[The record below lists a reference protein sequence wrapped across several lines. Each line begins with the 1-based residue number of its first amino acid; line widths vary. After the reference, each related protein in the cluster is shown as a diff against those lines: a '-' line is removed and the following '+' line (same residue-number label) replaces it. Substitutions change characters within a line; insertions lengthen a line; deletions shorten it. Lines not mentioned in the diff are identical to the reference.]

1 MKKLVLVLMLLV
13 SSSAIFAQ
21 GGLRVSLNQDLRH
34 AVAGDDKGN
43 TAFNPAFLFRFEM
56 QGNQDK
62 FGYLVVNVEAEY
74 ADLQVPQG
82 FGYDDIE
89 ARKFDFGR
97 NDYKRYSLGVG
108 YTLNRGFINKIEAN
122 LSVNY
127 GMIDRFGF
135 SWVGFSYSGV
145 LNYPIT
151 DRLSFQVLGQLTN
164 RRDKLSFYGNDAK
177 FTIDSL
183 NLDFSGFIGVAYQI
197 PINSGRG
204 GGSRHYT
211 LKTINL
217 FGRFVFYSYICII
230 NN

>member
-74 ADLQVPQG
+74 A
-82 FGYDDIE
+82 
-89 ARKFDFGR
+89 
-97 NDYKRYSLGVG
+97 G

-197 PINSGRG
+197 PINSGR
-204 GGSRHYT
+204 